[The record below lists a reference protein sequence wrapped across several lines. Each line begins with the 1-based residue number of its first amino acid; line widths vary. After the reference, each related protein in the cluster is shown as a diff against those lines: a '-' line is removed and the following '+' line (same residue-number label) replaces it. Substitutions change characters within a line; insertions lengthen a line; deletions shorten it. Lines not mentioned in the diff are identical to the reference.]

1 MNSKQIIRA
10 LNALFQLDDEDR
22 GLVLKLWNLSESDRE
37 AFVQALQVQ
46 PQGKATTK
54 AGKKDTDVKKRNL
67 EHCGVCDYTRRAA
80 HHKDTSHKD
89 YHEFQSGKPKSQRA
103 SSIQQQIQGR
113 AKKAAVET
121 GYCTYLAEV
130 NGGQEMCEAGADN
143 SIHDPLMGYA
153 GYHEFQ
159 PAEQTEVA
167 DAAHS

>member
-80 HHKDTSHKD
+80 HHKDMSHKD
-89 YHEFQSGKPKSQRA
+89 YHEFHARSERPPKSQRA
-103 SSIQQQIQGR
+103 SSLQQQIQSTTR
-113 AKKAAVET
+113 TATEKPVLCVYST
-121 GYCTYLAEV
+121 
-130 NGGQEMCEAGADN
+130 NGKVCHGTENDG
-143 SIHDPLMGYA
+143 IHDKTMGYA

-159 PAEQTEVA
+159 PAEQAVSA
-167 DAAHS
+167 SGGD